1 MLKTVYIL
9 HIFNLISYENS
20 VKIEKILKMDVEIC
34 LVTCCTSATKD
45 IKGLWLSHHGGLER
59 PKNQNNSQ
67 MF

>member
-1 MLKTVYIL
+1 M
-9 HIFNLISYENS
+9 ENS
-20 VKIEKILKMDVEIC
+20 VKIDKILKMDVDIC

-45 IKGLWLSHHGGLER
+45 SIFSLCKGLWLLHHGGLER